1 MYLLKYFHCNDVGT
15 DLRDKKINND
25 KMTTSKKPVMSKI
38 GILTIFF
45 LISGF
50 AFSQTIVTLEDQCNC
65 EVLSGTDIT
74 VAGSINP
81 TGADIGDIYV
91 NTNTGII
98 YFWDGDSWE
107 LTSSDNNIIN
117 PSTPINIDI
126 DGDGTTEAT
135 VKDAIQDIVKIISK
149 SAKIFYP
156 PSIEID
162 ASTIGT
168 SLTVDLYLQYTNQ
181 YTTPTVASSG
191 APSSIPTYVADDL
204 YYYVTHYNT
213 DVFTNVSVDESG
225 MMTYDVIAPPL
236 TYNSLIN
243 VVFVVK

>member
-1 MYLLKYFHCNDVGT
+1 
-15 DLRDKKINND
+15 
-25 KMTTSKKPVMSKI
+25 MTTSKKPVMSKI
-38 GILTIFF
+38 GVLIIFF
-45 LISGF
+45 LISGY
-50 AFSQTIVTLEDQCNC
+50 AFSQTAVTLEDQCNC

-74 VAGSINP
+74 VAGAISP

-91 NTNTGII
+91 NTNTGTM

-107 LTSSDNNIIN
+107 LTSSNNKTISL
-117 PSTPINIDI
+117 STPIDM
-126 DGDGTTEAT
+126 DGDGVTETTVEN
-135 VKDAIQDIVKIISK
+135 VIKDMEQVASK
-149 SAKIFYP
+149 SARIFYP

-213 DVFTNVSVDESG
+213 DVFTNVSVDKSG